1 MSDTFGL
8 IALAKANANSAQI
21 SQLTDY
27 AHGKL
32 LASVTVEAPV
42 YPGTDITIDTDED
55 TLVVDGYAPV
65 AGDRVAFYATSVE
78 LTDLPTGIQ
87 AGFPYFVINPTEGGV
102 FQISTTSD
110 GSAVD
115 ITSTGVPANYQM
127 EKQSINEIKIQNLN
141 LTQCRI
147 VSRGAFSGENNGV
160 GRNHLAMYING
171 LGLGGD
177 SYFMPGPSND
187 VSSLRS
193 NLSLFYD
200 SGVSPIHGF
209 SVMDITLQNNR
220 LYMVQSGYMYGASN
234 SSITEITRKNP
245 REPSS
250 SSLEDPIFE
259 SLTEIRLLIASGT
272 GYFGNGFTVEV
283 YNG

>member
-65 AGDRVAFYATSVE
+65 AGDRVAFYATSVV

-115 ITSTGVPANYQM
+115 ITSTGVSAKYQM
-127 EKQSINEIKIQNLN
+127 EKQSINDIKIQNLPN

-147 VSRGAFSGENNGV
+147 VSRGTFSGATAGA
-160 GRNHLAMYING
+160 GRTYLAMYING
-171 LGLGGD
+171 LSGG
-177 SYFMPGPSND
+177 SHFMPGPSNET
-187 VSSLRS
+187 SSLKI
-193 NLSLFYD
+193 NLSLFYE

-209 SVMDITLQNNR
+209 LVTDITLQNNR
-220 LYMVQSGYMYGASN
+220 LYMVQSGFTYGASN
-234 SSITEITRKNP
+234 SSITEIVRKAP
-245 REPSS
+245 RQTSASS
-250 SSLEDPIFE
+250 IENPIFE
-259 SLTEIRLLIASGT
+259 SLTEIRLWIYSEGT

>member
-1 MSDTFGL
+1 MKLRSNGKNTDDL
-8 IALAKANANSAQI
+8 REQI

-87 AGFPYFVINPTEGGV
+87 AGLPYFVINPTEGGV

-115 ITSTGVPANYQM
+115 ITSTGVSANYQM
-127 EKQSINEIKIQNLN
+127 EKQSINEVKIQNLN

-147 VSRGAFSGENNGV
+147 VSRGTFSGANNGV
-160 GRNHLAMYING
+160 GRTYLTMYING
-171 LGLGGD
+171 ITSG
-177 SYFMPGPSND
+177 SYFMPGPSDD
-187 VSSLRS
+187 VSSLRF

-200 SGVSPIHGF
+200 ANVSPIHGF

-220 LYMVQSGYMYGASN
+220 LYMVQSGSMYGARN
-234 SSITEITRKNP
+234 SSITEITRNNP
-245 REPSS
+245 RQASS
-250 SSLEDPIFE
+250 SSIENPIFE
-259 SLTEIRLLIASGT
+259 SLTEIRLLITSGT